1 MQNFQIDERDSITE
15 KSYSREDW
23 REGYQSIKEEY
34 DYWIDDIEG
43 EIPPELNGT
52 LFKNGPGLLDINGQN
67 IHHPFDGDGMISRIT
82 FTNGRAHFSNRFVR
96 TKAYVEEQKAG
107 KILYRGV
114 FGTQKPGGW
123 LANAFDFNLKNIA
136 NTNVIYWGGK
146 LLALWEAAD
155 PHKLDPQTLETLG
168 KEHFNGV
175 LSEGE
180 AFAAHPRFDPSC
192 EQDNGEPCLVN
203 FSIKPGLSTTITI
216 FELDTAGKIVRKNA
230 HSVPGFAFIHDFAI
244 TPNYCI
250 FFQNPV
256 AFNPIPFA
264 LGMRGAGECI
274 KFQGDQPTK
283 VLIIPRRSPLT
294 PLEKGGIESSS
305 IKQNKGVQILET
317 QSGFVFHHT
326 NAFEKGDEIII
337 DSICYE
343 NLPEVEPESDF
354 RETDFESLTPG
365 QLWRFHLNLKDN
377 KVSREL
383 IESRCCEFP
392 SVHPDKVGREHRYLY
407 MGATHAVE
415 GNAPLQAFEKVDV
428 ETGEKQVWSAA
439 PTGYASEPNF
449 VPRNRNGDEDDGW
462 LLGLVYDSTHHRS
475 DVVILD
481 AKDLNKDPIAR
492 LHLKHHI
499 PYGLH
504 GNFVDDVFVDS

>member
-1 MQNFQIDERDSITE
+1 MQNFKIDERDSITE

-23 REGYQSIKEEY
+23 REGYQSLKEEY

-82 FTNGRAHFSNRFVR
+82 FTKGRAHFRNRFVR
-96 TKAYVEEQKAG
+96 TKAYIEEQKAG

-155 PHKLDPQTLETLG
+155 PHKLDPHTLETLG

-216 FELDTAGKIVRKNA
+216 FELDTAGKIVRKDA
-230 HSVPGFAFIHDFAI
+230 HNVPGFAFIHDFAI

-274 KFQGDQPTK
+274 KFQGNQPTK
-283 VLIIPRRSPLT
+283 VLIIPRRLNVANS
-294 PLEKGGIESSS
+294 G
-305 IKQNKGVQILET
+305 NKDKVQILET

-326 NAFEKGDEIII
+326 NAFEQDNEIVI

-354 RETDFESLTPG
+354 RDTDFESLKPG
-365 QLWRFHLNLKDN
+365 QLWRFYLNIKN
-377 KVSREL
+377 NTVRREL

-392 SVHPDKVGREHRYLY
+392 SVHPQKVGREHRYLY
-407 MGATHAVE
+407 MGAAHAAE

-439 PTGYASEPNF
+439 PNGYASEPNF
-449 VPRNRNGDEDDGW
+449 VPRTPDGDEDDGW

-481 AKDLNKDPIAR
+481 AKDLNKEPIAR

-504 GNFVDDVFVDS
+504 GNFVNDVFVDS

>member
-1 MQNFQIDERDSITE
+1 MQNFQLYEPASTTE
-15 KSYSREDW
+15 KSYSRENW
-23 REGYQSIKEEY
+23 QGGYQSLTEEF

-52 LFKNGPGLLDINGQN
+52 LFRNGPGLFDINGQN

-82 FTNGRAHFSNRFVR
+82 FTNGRAHFRNRFIR
-96 TKAYVEEQKAG
+96 TEGYIKEQEAG
-107 KILYRGV
+107 RILYRGV

-146 LLALWEAAD
+146 LLALWEAAE

-168 KEHFNGV
+168 KEQFDGV

-192 EQDNGEPCLVN
+192 QQNNGEPCLVN

-216 FELDTAGKIVRKNA
+216 FELDTTGKIVRKNA
-230 HSVPGFAFIHDFAI
+230 YSVPSFAFIHDFVI

-250 FFQNPV
+250 LFQNPV

-274 KFQGDQPTK
+274 KFQPNQPTK
-283 VLIIPRRSPLT
+283 VIVIPRNPNF
-294 PLEKGGIESSS
+294 PKEG
-305 IKQNKGVQILET
+305 NKNGMQILEA
-317 QSGFVFHHT
+317 QSGFVFHHA
-326 NAFEKGDEIII
+326 NAFEKDSEIII

-343 NLPEVEPESDF
+343 ALPEVQPESDF
-354 RETDFESLTPG
+354 RQTDFDALKPG
-365 QLWRFHLNLKDN
+365 QLWRFYLNLKDN
-377 KVSREL
+377 QVRREL

-392 SVHPDKVGREHRYLY
+392 CVNPEKVGREHRYLY
-407 MGATHAVE
+407 MGAAHAAD
-415 GNAPLQAFEKVDV
+415 GNAPLQAWEKVDLQ
-428 ETGEKQVWSAA
+428 TGEKQLWSAA
-439 PTGYASEPNF
+439 PHGFVSEPNF
-449 VPRNRNGDEDDGW
+449 VPRDMPKASSFANRNGDEDDGW
-462 LLGLVYDSTHHRS
+462 VLGLVYDSTHHRS

-481 AKDLNKDPIAR
+481 AKDLNKQPIAT

-504 GNFVDDVFVDS
+504 GNFVSEVFV